1 MERGE
6 TDGFD
11 WDDLDDLPC
20 LTRDECLSDL
30 LREAPANCLYCRLA
44 DLDDGDDE

>member
-6 TDGFD
+6 PDD
-11 WDDLDDLPC
+11 VDLDDLDDLPC
-20 LTRDECLSDL
+20 FARDECLNDL